1 MANNSTFKE
10 KITWLLFYNDR
21 FKDCIEKYTLSEE
34 QLRFTGTPK
43 ECIDLSQVEPER
55 YAILG
60 MDGNLLVTFFVLHQN
75 EGAKPYSYNKK
86 AILLRAFST
95 DFYQQGKGYAKQAL
109 KLLPEFLKTG
119 FPEVNEIVL
128 AVNVKN
134 IAAQELY
141 KKSGFIDEGERRMG
155 KKGELIIMSYH
166 LEKVLESSNRGIKGD

>member
-1 MANNSTFKE
+1 ME
-10 KITWLLFYNDR
+10 LLFYNDR

-55 YAILG
+55 YSILG

-75 EGAKPYSYNKK
+75 EGVKPYSYNKK

-109 KLLPEFLKTG
+109 KLLPEFVKTN
-119 FPEVNEIVL
+119 FPEVDEIFL

-141 KKSGFIDEGERRMG
+141 KKSGFIDKGERRMG

-166 LEKVLESSNRGIKGD
+166 LEKVRESSNGGIKGD